1 MDFNLSR
8 EHQMLRDMVK
18 EFADKELAPR
28 ALELDNKGEFFW
40 EQVRRSGQLGLIGV
54 INSKENGGTAMGHLA
69 RMILIEEMSRVY
81 PPLGFFHQ
89 TGNILMYAIET
100 FGNDKQKKRYLP
112 ALCRGEKVC
121 AFALTEASGGS
132 EPANMQTVAILD
144 GNHYI
149 VNGRK
154 SWITAVAPADVVGF
168 VARTGEKFG
177 AFIVDRGTPG
187 FEVTR
192 REESIGLRSL
202 PVNEFALTN
211 CRLPKEN
218 LIGEEGRGLVCALT
232 SIATVGRT
240 GAAGV
245 GLGIARGCYEIALKF
260 ARERVLYG
268 KPIATLQAIQF
279 MLADMNVEI
288 EAAKWLCYSTAWQL
302 DQGKTSRDLAVD
314 IARCKLYA
322 VDIAN
327 RCAYKAVDI
336 MGAYGLSPEYRVIGL
351 LRDALELGVAAG
363 SQEVMKVTIG
373 ATITR

>member
-8 EHQMLRDMVK
+8 EHEMLRDMVK
-18 EFADKELAPR
+18 GFANSELAPR

-40 EQVRRSGQLGLIGV
+40 EQVKRSGQLGLIGV
-54 INSKENGGTAMGHLA
+54 INAKEYGGTAMGHLA
-69 RMILIEEMSRVY
+69 RMIIIEEISRVY
-81 PPLGFFHQ
+81 PPMGFFHQ
-89 TGNILMYAIET
+89 TGNILMYAIEI
-100 FGNDKQKKRYLP
+100 FGNDQQKKKYLP
-112 ALCRGEKVC
+112 ALCKGEKVG

-132 EPANMQTVAILD
+132 DATNMQTEATLKGDDYV
-144 GNHYI
+144 

-154 SWITAVAPADVVGF
+154 SWITAVDPANVVGF
-168 VARTGEKFG
+168 VAKTGDKFSV
-177 AFIVDRGTPG
+177 FIVEKGTPG

-192 REESIGLRSL
+192 REETIGLRSL
-202 PVNEFALTN
+202 PVSEFALTN

-232 SIATVGRT
+232 AIATMGRT

-245 GLGIARGCYEIALKF
+245 ALGIARGCYEIALKF
-260 ARERVLYG
+260 AKERVLYG
-268 KPIATLQAIQF
+268 KPIAALQAIQF

-322 VDIAN
+322 VDVAN

-363 SQEVMKVTIG
+363 SQEVMKITIG

>member
-8 EHQMLRDMVK
+8 EHEMLRDMVK
-18 EFADKELAPR
+18 EFANSELAPR

-40 EQVRRSGQLGLIGV
+40 EQVKRSGQLGLIGV
-54 INSKENGGTAMGHLA
+54 INSKDYGGTAMGHLA
-69 RMILIEEMSRVY
+69 RMIIIEEISRVY
-81 PPLGFFHQ
+81 PPMGFFHQ
-89 TGNILMYAIET
+89 TGNLLMYAIET
-100 FGNDKQKKRYLP
+100 FGNDKQKKKYLP
-112 ALCRGEKVC
+112 ALCKGDKVS
-121 AFALTEASGGS
+121 AFALTEATGGS
-132 EPANMQTVAILD
+132 EPANMQTEATLEGESYVI
-144 GNHYI
+144 
-149 VNGRK
+149 NGRK
-154 SWITAVAPADVVGF
+154 NWITAVDPADAVGF
-168 VARTGEKFG
+168 VAKTGDKFS
-177 AFIVDRGTPG
+177 AFIVEKGTPG

-192 REESIGLRSL
+192 REETIGLRSL

-211 CRLPKEN
+211 CRLPREN
-218 LIGEEGRGLVCALT
+218 LIGEEGRGLVCALIT
-232 SIATVGRT
+232 IATIGRT

-245 GLGIARGCYEIALKF
+245 ALGIARGCYEIALKF
-260 ARERVLYG
+260 AKERILYG
-268 KPIATLQAIQF
+268 KPIAALQAIQF

-322 VDIAN
+322 VDVAN

-363 SQEVMKVTIG
+363 SQEVMKITIG

>member
-8 EHQMLRDMVK
+8 EHEMLRNMVK
-18 EFADKELAPR
+18 EFANSELAPR

-40 EQVRRSGQLGLIGV
+40 EQVKKSGQLGLIGV
-54 INSKENGGTAMGHLA
+54 INSKEYGGTAMGHLA
-69 RMILIEEMSRVY
+69 RMILIEEISRIY

-89 TGNILMYAIET
+89 TDNLLMYAIEA
-100 FGNDKQKKRYLP
+100 FGNDQQKKKYLP
-112 ALCRGEKVC
+112 ALCKGEKVS

-132 EPANMQTVAILD
+132 DPSNMQTEAALKGD
-144 GNHYI
+144 SYF

-154 SWITAVAPADVVGF
+154 SWITGAAPAGVVGF
-168 VARTGEKFG
+168 VAKTGDKFS
-177 AFIVDRGTPG
+177 AFIVEKGTPG

-192 REESIGLRSL
+192 REETIGLRSL

-218 LIGEEGRGLVCALT
+218 LIGEEGRGLVCAVT
-232 SIATVGRT
+232 TIATMGRM

-245 GLGIARGCYEIALKF
+245 ALGIARGCYDIALKF
-260 ARERVLYG
+260 AKERVLYG
-268 KPIATLQAIQF
+268 KPIAVLQAIQF
-279 MLADMNVEI
+279 TLADMNVEI

-322 VDIAN
+322 VDVAN

-336 MGAYGLSPEYRVIGL
+336 MGAYGLSAQYRAIGL

-363 SQEVMKVTIG
+363 SQEIMKVTIG

>member
-1 MDFNLSR
+1 MDFSLSR
-8 EHQMLRDMVK
+8 EHQMLRDMVR
-18 EFADKELAPR
+18 EFADTELAPR

-40 EQVRRSGQLGLIGV
+40 EQVRRSGELGLIGV
-54 INSKENGGTAMGHLA
+54 INSRECGGTAMGHLA
-69 RMILIEEMSRVY
+69 RMILIEEISRVY

-89 TGNILMYAIET
+89 TGNLLMYAIET
-100 FGNDKQKKRYLP
+100 FGSDRQKKEYLP
-112 ALCRGEKVC
+112 ALCKGEKVS

-132 EPANMQTVAILD
+132 EPANMQTDATLEGD
-144 GNHYI
+144 HYV

-154 SWITAVAPADVVGF
+154 SWVTAVASADVVGF
-168 VARTGEKFG
+168 VAKSGDKFSAFVVEK
-177 AFIVDRGTPG
+177 GTPG

-192 REESIGLRSL
+192 KEETIGLRSL
-202 PVNEFALTN
+202 PVNEFALTG
-211 CRLPKEN
+211 CRLPKGN
-218 LIGEEGRGLVCALT
+218 LIGEEGRGLVYALT
-232 SIATVGRT
+232 TIATIGRT

-245 GLGIARGCYEIALKF
+245 ALGIARGSYELALNF
-260 ARERVLYG
+260 AKERMLYG
-268 KPIATLQAIQF
+268 KPIAALQAIQF

-302 DQGKTSRDLAVD
+302 DQGKTSRELAVD

-322 VDIAN
+322 VDVAN

-336 MGAYGLSPEYRVIGL
+336 MGAYGLSPDYRVIGL

-363 SQEVMKVTIG
+363 SQEIMKVTIG

>member
-1 MDFNLSR
+1 MDFDLSR

-18 EFADKELAPR
+18 EFASRELAPR

-40 EQVRRSGQLGLIGV
+40 EQVKRSGQLGLIGV
-54 INSKENGGTAMGHLA
+54 INSKEYGGTAMGHLA
-69 RMILIEEMSRVY
+69 RMILIEEISRVY
-81 PPLGFFHQ
+81 PPLGFLHQ

-100 FGNDKQKKRYLP
+100 FGNDKQKRKYLP
-112 ALCRGEKVC
+112 ALCKGEKVC

-132 EPANMQTVAILD
+132 EPANMQTVAIVD
-144 GNHYI
+144 GDHYV

-168 VARTGEKFG
+168 VAKTGDKFG
-177 AFIVDRGTPG
+177 AFIVEKGTPG

-192 REESIGLRSL
+192 REEGIGLRSL

-218 LIGEEGRGLVCALT
+218 LVGEEGRGLVCALT
-232 SIATVGRT
+232 SIATIGRT
-240 GAAGV
+240 GAAAV
-245 GLGIARGCYEIALKF
+245 GLGIARGCYEIAVKF
-260 ARERVLYG
+260 ARERILYG

-363 SQEVMKVTIG
+363 SQEVMRITIG

>member
-1 MDFNLSR
+1 MDFGLSR
-8 EHQMLRDMVK
+8 EHEMLRDMVK

-28 ALELDNKGEFFW
+28 ALELDNKGGFFW
-40 EQVRRSGQLGLIGV
+40 EQVRRSGDLGLIGV
-54 INSKENGGTAMGHLA
+54 INSKEYGGTAMGHLA
-69 RMILIEEMSRVY
+69 RMILIEEISRVY
-81 PPLGFFHQ
+81 PPMGFFHQ
-89 TGNILMYAIET
+89 TGNLFMYAVEA
-100 FGNDKQKKRYLP
+100 FGSDKQKKMYLP
-112 ALCRGEKVC
+112 ALCKGEKVS

-132 EPANMQTVAILD
+132 DAASMQTEATRD
-144 GNHYI
+144 GDYYV

-154 SWITAVAPADVVGF
+154 LWITGVEPAHFVGF
-168 VARTGEKFG
+168 VSKTGEKFSV
-177 AFIVDRGTPG
+177 FTVEKGTPG

-192 REESIGLRSL
+192 REETIGLRSL

-232 SIATVGRT
+232 TIATIGRT

-245 GLGIARGCYEIALKF
+245 ALGIARGCYQAALKF

-268 KPIATLQAIQF
+268 KPIAGLQAIQF

-288 EAAKWLCYSTAWQL
+288 EAAKWLCYNTAWQL
-302 DQGKTSRDLAVD
+302 DQGKTSRDLAVE

-322 VDIAN
+322 VDVAN
-327 RCAYKAVDI
+327 RCAYRAVDI

-363 SQEVMKVTIG
+363 SQEIMRVTIG

>member
-1 MDFNLSR
+1 MDFSLSR
-8 EHQMLRDMVK
+8 EHEMLRDMVK

-40 EQVRRSGQLGLIGV
+40 EQVRRSGDLGLIGV
-54 INSKENGGTAMGHLA
+54 VNSKEYGGTAMGHLA
-69 RMILIEEMSRVY
+69 RMILIEEISRVY
-81 PPLGFFHQ
+81 PPMGFFHQ
-89 TGNILMYAIET
+89 TGNLFMYAIET
-100 FGNDKQKKRYLP
+100 FGNDKQKKKYLP
-112 ALCRGEKVC
+112 ALCKGEKVS

-132 EPANMQTVAILD
+132 DAAGLQTEATVD
-144 GNHYI
+144 GDHYV

-154 SWITAVAPADVVGF
+154 LWITGAEPADFVGF
-168 VARTGEKFG
+168 VSKTGEKFSV
-177 AFIVDRGTPG
+177 FVVEKGTPG

-192 REESIGLRSL
+192 REETIGLRSL

-211 CRLPKEN
+211 CRLPREN
-218 LIGEEGRGLVCALT
+218 LIGEEGRGLICALT
-232 SIATVGRT
+232 TIATIGRT

-245 GLGIARGCYEIALKF
+245 ALGIARGCYETALKF
-260 ARERVLYG
+260 AKERVLYG
-268 KPIATLQAIQF
+268 KPIAGLQAIQF

-288 EAAKWLCYSTAWQL
+288 EAAKWLCYNTAWQL
-302 DQGKTSRDLAVD
+302 DQGKSSRDLAVD

-322 VDIAN
+322 VDVAN

-363 SQEVMKVTIG
+363 SQEIMRVTIG

>member
-8 EHQMLRDMVK
+8 EHTMLRDMVR
-18 EFADKELAPR
+18 EFANSELAPR

-40 EQVRRSGQLGLIGV
+40 EQVKRSGQLGLIGV
-54 INSKENGGTAMGHLA
+54 INSKEYGGTAMGHLA
-69 RMILIEEMSRVY
+69 RMILIEEISRVY
-81 PPLGFFHQ
+81 PPMGFFHQ

-100 FGNDKQKKRYLP
+100 FGSDKQKEKYLP
-112 ALCRGEKVC
+112 ALCKGEKVG

-132 EPANMQTVAILD
+132 DAASMQTEATLKGDYYVI
-144 GNHYI
+144 
-149 VNGRK
+149 NGRK
-154 SWITAVAPADVVGF
+154 SWITAVDPADIVGF
-168 VARTGEKFG
+168 VAKTGDKFS
-177 AFIVDRGTPG
+177 AFIVEKGTPG

-192 REESIGLRSL
+192 REETIGLRSL

-232 SIATVGRT
+232 AIATIGRT

-260 ARERVLYG
+260 AKERILYG
-268 KPIATLQAIQF
+268 KPIAALQAIQF

-322 VDIAN
+322 VDVAN
-327 RCAYKAVDI
+327 RCTYKAVDI

-363 SQEVMKVTIG
+363 SQEVMKITIG